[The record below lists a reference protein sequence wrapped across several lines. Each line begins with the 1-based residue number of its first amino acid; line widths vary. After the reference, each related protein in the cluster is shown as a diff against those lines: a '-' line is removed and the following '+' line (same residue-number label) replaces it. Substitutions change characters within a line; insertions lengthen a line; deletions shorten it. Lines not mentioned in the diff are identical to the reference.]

1 MTSTTMTPTPQ
12 VPLCRD
18 QAFKDEMV
26 QRISMN
32 IEAEVRDLLNRRFA
46 DGDLDH
52 DLYQDEL
59 SAMLSYLDD
68 NLSIFIK

>member
-1 MTSTTMTPTPQ
+1 MTSTTMTTTQ
-12 VPLCRD
+12 VPLYLD

-32 IEAEVRDLLNRRFA
+32 IEAETRDLLNRRFI